1 MPSRLLILLL
11 ALVYL
16 LGGTRLAPAAVDA
29 FAQKKAGTACCCCG
43 PGKCGTSCCCCSRGD
58 PKPPGPS
65 VSRCGDDDAPAT
77 PTDGGPDHQSPP
89 RVVLA
94 LEAPGAL
101 APFAAVKGGALS
113 ALLDP
118 PAKVPV

>member
-1 MPSRLLILLL
+1 MPRRLLILLL

-29 FAQKKAGTACCCCG
+29 FLPKKAGTACCCCG
-43 PGKCGTSCCCCSRGD
+43 PGKCGTSCCCSRGD